1 MGKGRK
7 PKAQA
12 QRSGTAAGGRAIP
25 GRRPAGPVNRK
36 ELAEVLPEA
45 TAEAAKAVGGAED
58 LPEPAE
64 PPADVDYLT
73 VDRLWR
79 QIDQIKRAYELA
91 TGRAEE
97 ARRAIEVAERNLE
110 DRWHELRATE
120 KEIGE
125 RGHELD
131 ERERGIGDRE
141 REAAARITKAEE
153 ELRRR
158 LAECG
163 ERAEHLAELEL
174 RAARQAEEERS
185 KAGDAARTALADTLA
200 EIDSERARLDEDR
213 RALRAEAR
221 RLQVEREDLDDTR
234 QLIEQRIERS
244 AEQLAEQD
252 RLRLQSLQRRYDDML
267 ADYQRLEQ
275 RLAAHERLRLA
286 LGGREPEH
294 VVADLQRLQEENAT
308 LRGYRPPAEIKAELD
323 RLREAEQ
330 RWQEDHAF
338 LMQENSRLQ
347 RQLSAYQIT
356 AMELERQELVK
367 QALAADV
374 EAYKD
379 EVARL
384 KENAEGLRRSKESES
399 PFPACAEM
407 DVRYTEERDD
417 LVDELPPLDEFVHRL
432 RHIIAQQEKLFYS
445 ESDLRIFLAGLAA
458 SRLHLLQGPSGIG
471 KTQLPLAFAKVLQ
484 AHAET
489 VPVGADWRTP
499 QDLTGYYN
507 AFERRFY
514 ESKFTKALYQA
525 NCPAHRSQPFFV
537 VLDEMNLSHP
547 EQYFSDVLH
556 VLELRKRTAG
566 RNIGLDLMTARVEPA
581 PRGLIDGIKLP
592 IPQNIWFVG
601 TANQDETT
609 VAFAE
614 KTLDR
619 SNVIELPARPER
631 FESERTEP
639 FPRFSLTALH
649 RAFAVARQR
658 HERSA
663 RLVGDL
669 LNGGL
674 SDRLQRDFR
683 LSTGPRSAEQLSR
696 FVPVLIDAGGT
707 VREAA
712 DHVLAMKV
720 LRKVRGRYELRSD
733 TIRALRDDLPK
744 FWAELPAAEGDSD
757 RPIRA
762 IELLDDELHH
772 RGEV

>member
-12 QRSGTAAGGRAIP
+12 PRPGTAAGGRAIP
-25 GRRPAGPVNRK
+25 GRRPAGPVSPK

-45 TAEAAKAVGGAED
+45 TAEAARAVGGAEN

-64 PPADVDYLT
+64 PPADVDYLA

-79 QIDQIKRAYELA
+79 QIDQIKRAYEVA
-91 TGRAEE
+91 TGRAED
-97 ARRAIEVAERNLE
+97 ARRAIEEAEQALE
-110 DRWHELRATE
+110 DRWNELRTTE
-120 KEIGE
+120 KAI
-125 RGHELD
+125 D

-163 ERAEHLAELEL
+163 EREEHLATLEL
-174 RAARQAEEERS
+174 RAARQEEEDRS
-185 KAGDAARTALADTLA
+185 KAGAAVRAALADARA
-200 EIDSERARLDEDR
+200 EIDSERERLDEER
-213 RALRAEAR
+213 RVLRAEAR
-221 RLQVEREDLDDTR
+221 RLQIEREDLDDTR

-252 RLRLQSLQRRYDDML
+252 RLRLQSLQRRHDDML

-432 RHIIAQQEKLFYS
+432 RHIIAQQERLFYS

-458 SRLHLLQGPSGIG
+458 TRLHLLQGPSGIG

-525 NCPAHRSQPFFV
+525 NCPAYRSQPFFV

-556 VLELRKRTAG
+556 VLELRQRTAG
-566 RNIGLDLMTARVEPA
+566 RKIGLDLMTARVEPA

-619 SNVIELPARPER
+619 SNVIELPGRPER
-631 FESERTEP
+631 FEYERTQP
-639 FPRFSLTALH
+639 FPPFSFTAL
-649 RAFAVARQR
+649 RQAFAVARQR
-658 HERSA
+658 HEQSA
-663 RLVGDL
+663 RLVGDF

-683 LSTGPRSAEQLSR
+683 VSTGPRSAGQLSR

-720 LRKVRGRYELRSD
+720 LRKIRGRYELRSD

-744 FWAELPAAEGDSD
+744 FWAELPAAEGDPD

-772 RGEV
+772 RGEA

>member
-1 MGKGRK
+1 MGKGRG

-12 QRSGTAAGGRAIP
+12 QRAGTAAGGRANTT
-25 GRRPAGPVNRK
+25 RRPAGPVNRR
-36 ELAEVLPEA
+36 ELAEALPEA
-45 TAEAAKAVGGAED
+45 TAEAAEAVGGAEN

-64 PPADVDYLT
+64 PPADSDYLA

-79 QIDQIKRAYELA
+79 QIDQVKRAYEAA
-91 TGRAEE
+91 TGRAEN
-97 ARRAIEVAERNLE
+97 ARHALEEAERDLE
-110 DRWHELRATE
+110 DARDGIRAAE
-120 KEIGE
+120 KAIGE
-125 RGHELD
+125 RGRELD
-131 ERERGIGDRE
+131 ERERDIAGRE
-141 REAAARITKAEE
+141 EAGAARTARMTE

-163 ERAEHLAELEL
+163 EREEHLAELEL
-174 RAARQAEEERS
+174 RAARQDEEARS
-185 KAGDAARTALADTLA
+185 KAGAAVRAALADARAELA
-200 EIDSERARLDEDR
+200 REGARLDEKR
-213 RALRAEAR
+213 GELRAEER
-221 RLQVEREDLDDTR
+221 RLKIEREDLEDSR
-234 QLIEQRIERS
+234 QLVEQRIERS

-252 RLRLQSLQRRYDDML
+252 RLRLQALQRRHDDMV
-267 ADYQRLEQ
+267 ADYKLLEQ

-294 VVADLQRLQEENAT
+294 VVADLQRLQEENTT
-308 LRGYRPPAEIKAELD
+308 LRGHRPPAEIKAELN

-338 LMQENSRLQ
+338 FMQENSRLQ

-379 EVARL
+379 EVVRL

-399 PFPACAEM
+399 PFPTCAEM
-407 DVRYTEERDD
+407 DARHAGERDD
-417 LVDELPPLDEFVHRL
+417 LVEELPPIDEFVHRL
-432 RHIIAQQEKLFYS
+432 RHVIAQQERLFYA

-458 SRLHLLQGPSGIG
+458 TRLHLLQGASGIG
-471 KTQLPLAFAKVLQ
+471 KTQLPLAFAKALQ
-484 AHAET
+484 THAET

-514 ESKFTKALYQA
+514 ESKFTKALYRA
-525 NCPAHRSQPFFV
+525 NCPEHRSQPFLI

-556 VLELRKRTAG
+556 VLELRPRTAG
-566 RNIGLDLMTARVEPA
+566 GQIGLDLMTARVEPA
-581 PRGLIDGIKLP
+581 PRGLVDGIRLP
-592 IPQNIWFVG
+592 LPRNVWFIG

-609 VAFAE
+609 VGFAE

-619 SNVIELPARPER
+619 SNVIELPAQPEH
-631 FESERTEP
+631 FEYERTEP
-639 FPRFSLTALH
+639 FPPFSFRALN
-649 RAFAVARQR
+649 RAFAAARKR

-663 RLVGDL
+663 HLVRAFLGGDL
-669 LNGGL
+669 G
-674 SDRLQRDFR
+674 DRLRRDFR
-683 LSTGPRSAEQLSR
+683 ISTGPRSVKQLSW
-696 FVPVLIDAGGT
+696 FVPVVVDAGGT

-712 DHVLAMKV
+712 DHALAMKV
-720 LRKVRGRYELRSD
+720 LRKVRGRYEFRSD

-744 FWAELPAAEGDSD
+744 FWAELPAAEGDPD

-762 IELLDDELHH
+762 VELLNDELHH
-772 RGEV
+772 RGEA